1 MRFDYQKVNS
11 LEELRVIACLFNDVE
26 YGFCLELYH
35 YTNSENQ
42 KYIVKDDCIDLRFTR
57 ADKFASDPNEGK
69 HAIILFRKACNKAV
83 QEHKISAE
91 FGEIIISAINDFNP
105 MCQEYR
111 NQYVFC
117 FSKNHRNKKLIDEY
131 AHKNNKSGVIIGIQS
146 INIVDMVNDKENI
159 MAFQL
164 IDVRY
169 GEESLL
175 ENICNLFVRMYELKD
190 QDDDNYSKV
199 RSIIIN
205 LLCIYCLACKD
216 ANFKDEEET
225 RMIINYDK
233 VKPNCKYVSIGPN
246 DEIYLHCLISKKC
259 LYHIEEI

>member
-1 MRFDYQKVNS
+1 MRFDYQKVKS
-11 LEELRVIACLFNDVE
+11 LKELAIIAYLFNDVE
-26 YGFCLELYH
+26 YDVCLELYH
-35 YTNSENQ
+35 YTNSKNQ
-42 KYIVKDDCIDLRFTR
+42 KYIIKDDCIDLRFTR
-57 ADKFASDPNEGK
+57 ADRFDSDPNEGK
-69 HAIILFRKACNKAV
+69 HVMILFRKACIKAV
-83 QEHKISAE
+83 QEQKISAE
-91 FGEIIISAINDFNP
+91 LGEIIISAINDFNP
-105 MCQEYR
+105 ICKEYR

-131 AHKNNKSGVIIGIQS
+131 AHKNNKSGVIIGFQS
-146 INIVDMVNDKENI
+146 INIEDMVNDKENM

-175 ENICNLFVRMYELKD
+175 ENICSLFVRMYELKD
-190 QDDDNYSKV
+190 EDDEKYSEI

-205 LLCIYCLACKD
+205 QLCIYCLACKD

-233 VKPNCKYVSIGPN
+233 VKQNCKYACIDPN
-246 DEIYLHCLISKKC
+246 NEKYLHCLIGKKC
-259 LYHIEEI
+259 LYNVEEI